1 MAHSID
7 ELLGSGTLSEEVRSS
22 ISEAWETKQA
32 ELREEVASELRE
44 EFAGRYE
51 NDKAQIVEAM
61 DTMIGEV
68 IAKELEEFQADKAKV
83 AEDRVAYRK
92 HMSEHANVLNDFV
105 METLRKEI
113 NELREDREVA
123 DKNMAQLEGF
133 VLEQLTKELNEFHD
147 DKRSL
152 VEAKVKMIKE
162 GKQVI
167 EQTKRK
173 FIETAANK
181 VENILESTIKT
192 ELTSLKE
199 DIQVAKENTF
209 GRKIFETFAGE
220 FMGSY
225 LNEGTEVA
233 KMNKSID
240 ALNAK
245 LDEANEIVAQKE
257 VQLAESTRKS
267 RIATDNAERKL
278 IMNEM
283 MAPLS
288 KQHKEVM
295 NALLESTKTT
305 NLQNAFNK
313 YLPSVLNEDT
323 KTKTKTKN
331 TKVLS
336 ESSKEITGGKT
347 TVAEANVD
355 ANIVNLRKLAGIQ

>member
-7 ELLGSGTLSEEVRSS
+7 ELLSSGALSEEVRSS
-22 ISEAWETKQA
+22 ISEAWETKQT
-32 ELREEVASELRE
+32 ELREEVAAELRE
-44 EFAGRYE
+44 EFAERYE

-92 HMSEHANVLNDFV
+92 HMKEHAVVLDEFV

-113 NELREDREVA
+113 NELREDREA
-123 DKNMAQLEGF
+123 QDKNMVQLEGF
-133 VLEQLTKELNEFHD
+133 VLEQLTKELNEFHE

-162 GKQVI
+162 GKEVI

-173 FIETAANK
+173 FIENAATK
-181 VENILESTIKT
+181 VESILENTIKN
-192 ELTSLKE
+192 ELTTLKE

-209 GRKIFETFAGE
+209 GRKIFETFAAE
-220 FMGSY
+220 FMSSY

-233 KMNKSID
+233 KLNKAMDNLKSQ
-240 ALNAK
+240 
-245 LDEANEIVAQKE
+245 LDEANKAVAEKE
-257 VQLAESTRKS
+257 VQLTESTRKA
-267 RIATDNAERKL
+267 RVAEDIAERKL

-288 KQHKEVM
+288 KQQKEIM
-295 NALLESTKTT
+295 GALLESTKTAD
-305 NLQNAFNK
+305 LQGAFNK
-313 YLPSVLNEDT
+313 YLPSVLKEDAKPQ
-323 KTKTKTKN
+323 KTK
-331 TKVLS
+331 KVLS
-336 ESSKEITGGKT
+336 ESSKEITGGKAN
-347 TVAEANVD
+347 VAEAAVD
-355 ANIVNLRKLAGIQ
+355 TNIVNLRKLAGIS

>member
-1 MAHSID
+1 
-7 ELLGSGTLSEEVRSS
+7 
-22 ISEAWETKQA
+22 
-32 ELREEVASELRE
+32 
-44 EFAGRYE
+44 
-51 NDKAQIVEAM
+51 
-61 DTMIGEV
+61 
-68 IAKELEEFQADKAKV
+68 
-83 AEDRVAYRK
+83 
-92 HMSEHANVLNDFV
+92 
-105 METLRKEI
+105 
-113 NELREDREVA
+113 
-123 DKNMAQLEGF
+123 
-133 VLEQLTKELNEFHD
+133 
-147 DKRSL
+147 
-152 VEAKVKMIKE
+152 
-162 GKQVI
+162 
-167 EQTKRK
+167 
-173 FIETAANK
+173 
-181 VENILESTIKT
+181 
-192 ELTSLKE
+192 
-199 DIQVAKENTF
+199 
-209 GRKIFETFAGE
+209 
-220 FMGSY
+220 
-225 LNEGTEVA
+225 
-233 KMNKSID
+233 MNKSID

-323 KTKTKTKN
+323 KTKTKN

>member
-7 ELLGSGTLSEEVRSS
+7 ELLSSGALSEEVRSS

-44 EFAGRYE
+44 EFAERYE

-83 AEDRVAYRK
+83 VEDRVEYRK
-92 HMSEHANVLNDFV
+92 HMKEHANVLDEFV

-113 NELREDREVA
+113 NELREDREA
-123 DKNMAQLEGF
+123 QDKNMAQLEGF
-133 VLEQLTKELNEFHD
+133 VLEQLTKELNEFHE

-162 GKQVI
+162 GKEVI

-173 FIETAANK
+173 FIEGAATK
-181 VENILESTIKT
+181 VEKVLESTIKN
-192 ELTSLKE
+192 ELTTLRE

-209 GRKIFETFAGE
+209 GRKIFETFAAE

-233 KMNKSID
+233 KLNKAMDKLKSQ
-240 ALNAK
+240 
-245 LDEANEIVAQKE
+245 LDEANKAVVEKE
-257 VQLAESTRKS
+257 VQLTESARKA
-267 RIATDNAERKL
+267 RIAADQAERKS
-278 IMNEM
+278 IMSEM
-283 MAPLS
+283 MNPLS
-288 KQHKEVM
+288 KQQREVM
-295 NALLESTKTT
+295 GALLESTKTAD
-305 NLQNAFNK
+305 LQNAFNK
-313 YLPSVLNEDT
+313 YLPSVLKEDAKPQ
-323 KTKTKTKN
+323 KTK
-331 TKVLS
+331 KVLS
-336 ESSKEITGGKT
+336 ESTKEVTGGKST
-347 TVAEANVD
+347 EAEAAVD
-355 ANIVNLRKLAGIQ
+355 TNIVNLRKLAGIS

>member
-1 MAHSID
+1 MTQEI
-7 ELLGSGTLSEEVRSS
+7 EKILGSEVLSEDVKQG
-22 ISEAWETKQA
+22 ISEAWEAQIA
-32 ELREEVASELRE
+32 EARENITAELRE
-44 EFAGRYE
+44 EFAERYE
-51 NDKAQIVEAM
+51 NDKSQIVEAM

-113 NELREDREVA
+113 NELREDREA
-123 DKNMAQLEGF
+123 QDKNMAQLEGF
-133 VLEQLTKELNEFHD
+133 VLEQLTKELNEFHE

-162 GKQVI
+162 GKNVI

-173 FIETAANK
+173 FIETAAVK
-181 VENILESTIKT
+181 VENILENTIKT

-233 KMNKSID
+233 KMNKEVSE
-240 ALNAK
+240 LKAK
-245 LDEANEIVAQKE
+245 LDEAKTTVAKKE
-257 VQLAESTRKS
+257 VQLTESARKI
-267 RIATDNAERKL
+267 RIAEDTAERKL

-288 KQHKEVM
+288 KQHKDIM
-295 NALLESTKTT
+295 NALLESTKTSD
-305 NLQNAFNK
+305 LQNAFNK
-313 YLPSVLNEDT
+313 YLPSVLNEEKQT
-323 KTKTKTKN
+323 KK

-336 ESSKEITGGKT
+336 ESSKEITGGKAKL
-347 TVAEANVD
+347 AEANVD
-355 ANIVNLRKLAGIQ
+355 ANIVNLRKLAGI

>member
-7 ELLGSGTLSEEVRSS
+7 ELLSSGTLSEEVRSS
-22 ISEAWETKQA
+22 ISEAWETKQS

-44 EFAGRYE
+44 EFAERYE
-51 NDKAQIVEAM
+51 NDKSQIVEAM

-92 HMSEHANVLNDFV
+92 HMKEHANVLDEFV

-113 NELREDREVA
+113 NELREDREA
-123 DKNMAQLEGF
+123 QDKNMAQLEGF
-133 VLEQLTKELNEFHD
+133 VLEQLTKELNEFHE

-162 GKQVI
+162 GKEVI

-173 FIETAANK
+173 FIETAASK
-181 VENILESTIKT
+181 VEDVLESTIKT

-209 GRKIFETFAGE
+209 GRQIFETFAAE
-220 FMGSY
+220 FMSSY

-233 KMNKSID
+233 KLNKSMNE
-240 ALNAK
+240 LEVK
-245 LDEANEIVAQKE
+245 LDEAKAELAKKE
-257 VQLAESTRKS
+257 VQLTESA
-267 RIATDNAERKL
+267 RIARIAEDKAERKA

-288 KQHKEVM
+288 KQNQEVM
-295 NALLESTKTT
+295 NALLESTKTVD
-305 NLQNAFNK
+305 LQKAFNK
-313 YLPSVLNEDT
+313 YLPSVLNEAT
-323 KTKTKTKN
+323 KPNQTK
-331 TKVLS
+331 KVLS
-336 ESSKEITGGKT
+336 ESSKEITGGKS
-347 TVAEANVD
+347 VEAEASVD
-355 ANIVNLRKLAGIQ
+355 ANIVNLRKLAGIS